1 MTRNNAIRINAFA
14 AFASNSRHSH
24 RGFYSHR
31 QRGFTLI
38 EVLLS
43 VALLGLIIGI
53 GAPVYQALQV
63 RNDLDIAANNVTQLL
78 RRAQVLSQAADGD
91 VSWGVGIQNGA
102 ITLFRGTS
110 FVARDASFDEIF
122 DLPESIVP
130 SGLGEVVFAKFL
142 GMPQTTGTVTLTAS
156 INEVRTITIN
166 EKGAIIY

>member
-1 MTRNNAIRINAFA
+1 MKMRRSSAD
-14 AFASNSRHSH
+14 
-24 RGFYSHR
+24 
-31 QRGFTLI
+31 GFTLI

-43 VALLGLIIGI
+43 VALLSLIIGI

-63 RNDLDIAANNVTQLL
+63 RNDLDIATNTVTQLL
-78 RRAQVLSQAADGD
+78 RRAQVLSQAAEGD
-91 VSWGVGIQNGA
+91 ISWGVSIQSGA

-110 FVARDASFDEIF
+110 FAARDASFDETF
-122 DLPESIVP
+122 DLPGSIVP

-142 GMPQTTGTVTLTAS
+142 GVPQTTGTVTLTAS